1 MSSFLTRDQ
10 IFAVPDIQ
18 TEAVFVPAWN
28 GTVNVKGMSAAERDA
43 FEASTTIQK
52 GNSIELNRKNFRAK
66 LVALTV
72 VDDDGNRIFADT
84 DIKALGEKSAQA
96 LDLLFA
102 AASRLSGISKQDEDD
117 LVKNS
122 GSDLNADSSSD

>member
-1 MSSFLTRDQ
+1 MSSVLTRDQ

-18 TEAVFVPAWN
+18 TETVFVPAWN

-122 GSDLNADSSSD
+122 ESDQNADSSSD